1 MLSREDGYIS
11 VPDARRLYRAA
22 GARERRLYIF
32 LGSYRGWDL
41 LNAAPYKECASR
53 ILLDFLRG

>member
-1 MLSREDGYIS
+1 M
-11 VPDARRLYRAA
+11 RAA
-22 GARERRLYIF
+22 YTAQRARERRLYIF

-53 ILLDFLRG
+53 ILLDFLRGYS